1 MKKSKVKFLEDKY
14 PKVLSSVRRRLGLS
28 SDTDASLDDRIE
40 RLSNKEIVMS
50 YTAWKLGVSYDWE
63 HPNVVFKDLNNYLQ
77 NEADSWGDLL
87 DV

>member
-1 MKKSKVKFLEDKY
+1 MKKSKVKFLKDKY

-28 SDTDASLDDRIE
+28 SDNDASLDDRIE
-40 RLSNKEIVMS
+40 KLSNKEIVMS
-50 YTAWKLGVSYDWE
+50 YTAWNLGVSYAWE
-63 HPNVVFKDLNNYLQ
+63 HPSVVFKDLNNYLQ